1 MWSLVDCA
9 VNEADYI
16 AIIALPLPCSSEQS
30 NKRYVEE
37 MAKMRYKA

>member
-16 AIIALPLPCSSEQS
+16 AIAALPLPCSSEQKEQKLYRR
-30 NKRYVEE
+30 NG
-37 MAKMRYKA
+37 